1 VKRNYYCL
9 VAGLQDLTLDAHK
22 LTRTQNDFR
31 IDLQTDLHP
40 QDYKLVE
47 YLFYPVDNKNLL
59 NLLEKSDKEF
69 DLRGCFTREEMED
82 NIKEPSGILPQY
94 MDQFIN
100 AYKNNEPFVA
110 GMSFENQL
118 ITLFYSFTATLN
130 DGFLEPWYRFNRD
143 LNNLL
148 TAMVCRKYDIPYEN
162 QVIGD
167 DEITEAIRR
176 SHARDFGLSAEI
188 PWMEDVMN
196 IAKTDNVQEKEK
208 AIDKLKWN
216 YLEDVTFFEYFTI
229 DRVLAFIIKIGIVER
244 WLALDREYGTEL
256 FMELLKELKSSYKLP
271 ETFTEK

>member
-1 VKRNYYCL
+1 MKRNYYCL

-40 QDYKLVE
+40 QDYKLVA
-47 YLFYPVDNKNLL
+47 YLFYPIDNANLL
-59 NLLEKSDKEF
+59 NLLEKGDKEF
-69 DLRGCFTREEMED
+69 DPRGCFTREEMED
-82 NIKEPSGILPQY
+82 SIKEPSGILPHY
-94 MDQFIN
+94 MDRFIN
-100 AYKNNEPFVA
+100 AFKNNEPVVA

-118 ITLFYSFTATLN
+118 TTLFYSFTGTLT
-130 DGFLEPWYRFNRD
+130 DGFLAPWYRFNRD

-148 TAMVCRKYDIPYEN
+148 TAIICRKYDIPHEN

-176 SHARDFGLSAEI
+176 SHTRDFGLSAEI
-188 PWMEDVMN
+188 SWMEDVMN

-208 AIDKLKWN
+208 AIDKLKWS
-216 YLEDVTFFEYFTI
+216 YLEEVTFFEYFTI
-229 DRVLAFIIKIGIVER
+229 DRVLAFILKLGIVER

-256 FMELLKELKSSYKLP
+256 FMQLLKELKSSYKLP